1 MLNTPV
7 ITLSTGGFTILVLIM
22 VSKLLKMT
30 VLVLIEMTVKKLKNE
45 TVANLTIVDNHHT
58 ITVGMM
64 VTITNSYPNLD
75 ILPDWLSTE
84 WLPSGPP
91 APVQSRRKPAT

>member
-7 ITLSTGGFTILVLIM
+7 ITLSTGGFTILLLIM

-75 ILPDWLSTE
+75 ILPD
-84 WLPSGPP
+84 
-91 APVQSRRKPAT
+91 